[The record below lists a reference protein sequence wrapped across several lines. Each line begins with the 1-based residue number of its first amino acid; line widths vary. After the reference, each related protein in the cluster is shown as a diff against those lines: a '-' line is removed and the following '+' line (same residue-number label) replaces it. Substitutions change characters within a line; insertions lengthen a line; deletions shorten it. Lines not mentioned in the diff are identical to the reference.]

1 MEWNKVM
8 EFSKM
13 ALELCNLA
21 EQIFAHFSTPVFK
34 KISNANYTFFP
45 AVSMDCHEL
54 DHDSSWQK
62 TVSL

>member
-1 MEWNKVM
+1 M

-34 KISNANYTFFP
+34 KISNANYTNYFFQQCQWI
-45 AVSMDCHEL
+45 VMN
-54 DHDSSWQK
+54 WIM
-62 TVSL
+62 TVVGKKP